1 MDMIAASRQLNPGCC
16 HLQGGMCTMDAGTGC
31 DLVFIHDAITYF
43 KEPAALI
50 KTGAA
55 CGI

>member
-50 KTGAA
+50 KTGAV